1 MILSKKFDCTIEDL
15 DSLVVALAEEIKDG
29 WHIAEIERHGV
40 NISYSIKR
48 TEPDFSITLV
58 RKDAGLVS
66 KASIQ

>member
-29 WHIAEIERHGV
+29 WHIAQIQRYDLH
-40 NISYSIKR
+40 ISYSMTR

-66 KASIQ
+66 KASN